1 MPSVLFTGTYIYY
14 IYIYICICMYVHVYV
29 HTYVYK
35 MQMDVS
41 EHGWALLRYGCAHG
55 MLGICGCHSVS
66 TYVRTW
72 VISALLCLLVSVCNG
87 LNCPPV
93 VQVQC
98 TSVPQFSQFLSSASN
113 EHSLLPWCRVSVF
126 PD

>member
-14 IYIYICICMYVHVYV
+14 IYIYVYVCICMYVHVYV

-55 MLGICGCHSVS
+55 TLGICGCHSVS
-66 TYVRTW
+66 TCIRTW

-87 LNCPPV
+87 LSCPPV

-98 TSVPQFSQFLSSASN
+98 TSVPQFSQFPFFSIK
-113 EHSLLPWCRVSVF
+113 
-126 PD
+126 